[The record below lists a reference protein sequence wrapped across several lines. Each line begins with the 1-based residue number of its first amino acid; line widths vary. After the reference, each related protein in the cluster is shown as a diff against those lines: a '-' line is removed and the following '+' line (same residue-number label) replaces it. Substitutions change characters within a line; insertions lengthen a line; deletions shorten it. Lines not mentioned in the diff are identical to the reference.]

1 MSKLNV
7 TGSAKMEFPVD
18 IFNVSITIHSSAN
31 SSGETVASGKK
42 KVEQFLGIMKEKLGI
57 EPECFKLEDDSVREE
72 YGNNKSYS
80 YTKKISIEINADLSA
95 LSKMT
100 SLLEELSNVEYNIS
114 FELSDETE
122 KEKQVIEA
130 AIQDS
135 KTKAEVIASSLGQ
148 TIQGCEDISLDCMS
162 HINLQRG
169 LAKALS
175 IDDYISLET
184 MLKKPTKEISKSINI
199 IWIAE

>member
-7 TGSAKMEFPVD
+7 SGSATMEFPVD

-31 SSGETVASGKK
+31 NSGETVASGKK

-72 YGNNKSYS
+72 YGNSNSYS
-80 YTKKISIEINADLSA
+80 YTKKISIDINADLSL

-100 SLLEELSNVEYNIS
+100 SLLVELTNVEYRIQTV
-114 FELSDETE
+114 LLDESE
-122 KEKQVIEA
+122 KEKQVIKA

-148 TIQGCEDISLDCMS
+148 TIQSCEDISLDYKPSVWACGS
-162 HINLQRG
+162 
-169 LAKALS
+169 LAKS
-175 IDDYISLET
+175 IIVEDFESIESL
-184 MLKKPTKEISKSINI
+184 LKKPTKEISKSIDI
-199 IWIAE
+199 TWIAE